1 MKGIIMR
8 TIIPVLLLLLLTG
21 CKDTGQE
28 QTKDQGLNIRFTLVD
43 GRLWAD
49 FRTPILP
56 EDDNVRCEFTL
67 VVRNESHTVALDGAQ
82 IPNVEVFRATGMQRI
97 GIVQLYSTW
106 DGNLAAGETDTVQL
120 IKRTMQGPTLVPIP
134 CDSLITYK
142 IALMRGSDI
151 LGLVRRDSV
160 LFGCY
165 H

>member
-1 MKGIIMR
+1 MR
-8 TIIPVLLLLLLTG
+8 TIIPILLLLLLTG

-28 QTKDQGLNIRFTLVD
+28 QTGDQSLNIRFTLVD

-67 VVRNESHTVALDGAQ
+67 VVRNESHTVALDGAE
-82 IPNVEVFRATGMQRI
+82 IPNVEVFRAAGMQRI

-106 DGNLAAGETDTVQL
+106 DGNVAAEETDTVHL

-142 IALMRGSDI
+142 IALKQQDQV
-151 LGLVRRDSV
+151 LGIIQRDSV
-160 LFGCY
+160 LFECY
-165 H
+165 Q